1 MIDFPKPPPDLKLIG
16 SGMPRAR
23 HQNGWVERTG
33 RKRKTWT
40 GYWYEYARQEDGS
53 EKRLQR
59 SKVLGPCAEMT
70 KGAAEDKLRDI
81 LRDERPPQTNATFE
95 QLAQWYLKT
104 NEGRWSKRWNG
115 VLRCIFRY
123 QILPRL
129 GSRIASEL
137 KKSDI
142 QRAINDIAADP
153 KSQSAS
159 IVQKSLTHIRAVLHQ
174 AIEDELLDRN
184 PAVKVD
190 MPHVR
195 RPSERFLTLEEC
207 QRLLAVATARDRI
220 IIRLFMVCGLRPS
233 ELFALRV
240 NDIFPGEL
248 RIDETV
254 VFCRVTDHTKTEGS
268 RANVPLAPALESELQ
283 AYIEAEGLT
292 SDDFLFPSA
301 AGTAISPD
309 NYLDR
314 VLQPLGELAKIEG
327 LNHQVLR
334 RTTGTHFQ
342 KHGRLKDAQAL
353 LRHSNATTT
362 LKHYQKTLD
371 ESLIAGV
378 ESWDAELRKPALKK
392 VPGSTGTAGGSNK
405 RVG

>member
-240 NDIFPGEL
+240 NDIFRVSCESMKRLCFAGLQITPKPKARAQTCLSRPHL
-248 RIDETV
+248 RV
-254 VFCRVTDHTKTEGS
+254 S
-268 RANVPLAPALESELQ
+268 
-283 AYIEAEGLT
+283 Y
-292 SDDFLFPSA
+292 
-301 AGTAISPD
+301 
-309 NYLDR
+309 
-314 VLQPLGELAKIEG
+314 
-327 LNHQVLR
+327 R
-334 RTTGTHFQ
+334 RTLRPRASRPMISYFRARPAPRYHPTITSIACCSHLANWRRSRGSTT
-342 KHGRLKDAQAL
+342 RCCDAQPEHTF
-353 LRHSNATTT
+353 R
-362 LKHYQKTLD
+362 
-371 ESLIAGV
+371 
-378 ESWDAELRKPALKK
+378 
-392 VPGSTGTAGGSNK
+392 STGG
-405 RVG
+405 